1 MTAKKKRI
9 GKATVNQAV
18 AKNNRGVDWLHRTA
32 FWGLALLLLFPP
44 YFRGLFFAP
53 EQEKALIFAALVFWL
68 TFLWSWLRSGQKF
81 LRGPL
86 DYFALAL
93 PVVYILSSFVA
104 VNKGLAIDEVIKN
117 ILYFLVYWSA
127 SRLIRNQ
134 EDVHKLLHVI
144 YISAIGVALAG
155 LATAAGIIN
164 IQDGFNVAQYG
175 GFISSTFQYHNALA
189 TYLSAVFIIGT
200 YFWYQSFSTTNTG
213 QVFGDQGWFANLK
226 VPNYLYA
233 CGNLL
238 LLTVLLASKS
248 RAGLLV
254 FALVFAVYLLGAGS
268 QRRFY
273 MLLMTGGLSVV
284 AYILSAKFISLV
296 QESSN
301 HGQAWLWI
309 AGGILL
315 VLAAQFLLSVIHN
328 LLNSKWD
335 DNPKKYLVAFASLI
349 VMVIA
354 AGLIWISGKPGFI
367 DKITSFDFLWTAYH
381 RMYYMESAMEMIKQR
396 PILGWGGGGWQEAYE
411 AFLNFRYTT
420 RQAHSYYFQV
430 GVETGFAG
438 IAIVLG
444 IWISYIALTCGIIR
458 KYVNDMFRRQL
469 IWLFLAIFLMI
480 GGHALIDFD
489 LSLSAITIVLW
500 CVFGMTSALATPVES
515 KSQLRQNSLKYLSP
529 IVATVF
535 MIIIFCVAGILAQA
549 NSLAETG
556 YRFLSSNNADQ
567 GIEYIGKAS
576 SFNPYNSNYHMI
588 LSKAYANQDNPKI
601 ALVEAK
607 MAVNQSKYSFNTRN
621 NYIQIALVA
630 GENSLA
636 ARENKRIYGLAPNDI
651 EAYEEYAKNYLNLG
665 IKELQS
671 GNRNAAK
678 EDLNKALDVS
688 SLISRREKILSDID
702 KSLWE
707 GPLLIETDR
716 IYLVKGQAAYCLGMF
731 SDSLG
736 YLQQAAQTQN
746 SDINGQALLWQAL
759 VQERKGNQLESNKLI
774 DQINTLKP
782 QLVQSYMTLKNIPV
796 L

>member
-18 AKNNRGVDWLHRTA
+18 AKNNRGVDWLYRTA

-104 VNKGLAIDEVIKN
+104 VNKGLAIDEVVKN

-200 YFWYQSFSTTNTG
+200 YLWYQSFSTTNTG

-315 VLAAQFLLSVIHN
+315 ALAAQFLLSVIHN

-469 IWLFLAIFLMI
+469 IWLFLVIFLMI

-678 EDLNKALDVS
+678 EDLNKVLDVS

-707 GPLLIETDR
+707 GPLLKETDK

-759 VQERKGNQLESNKLI
+759 VQERKGNKLESNKLI